1 MGEKEQ
7 TFWDH
12 LDELRKVIFR
22 VFIVVALITTI
33 TFLFKDTL
41 FSVVLAPS
49 KSDFALYRFFCWLGE
64 VLSMP
69 SLCPGAFHVDLIST
83 QLTSQFMIHLSTALY
98 ASVLLASPYVIY
110 QLFRFVSPAL
120 YTREKQYATRVVFY
134 SLLLFFMGVLL
145 SYYLIFPLSFR
156 FLATYQV
163 SEEVMNTIT
172 LASYMDTFLMLSLL
186 LGILFEIPVIMW
198 CFAKLGFLTPTF
210 LRTYRRHAI
219 VLVLIVA
226 AIITPTTDIFTLL
239 LVSVPIYALY
249 EISIGIVKRAVSQRE
264 KEEKWEDPYD
274 QKTND

>member
-1 MGEKEQ
+1 MGEEQ

-12 LDELRKVIFR
+12 LDELRKVVFR
-22 VFIVVALITTI
+22 VFVVVAAITAL

-69 SLCPGAFHVDLIST
+69 SLCPGEFHVDLIST
-83 QLTSQFMIHLSTALY
+83 ELTSQFMIHLSTALY

-120 YTREKQYATRVVFY
+120 YAREKQYATRVVSY
-134 SLLLFFMGVLL
+134 SLFLFFMGVLL

-163 SEEVMNTIT
+163 SEEVKNTIT

-210 LRTYRRHAI
+210 LRKYRRHAI

-249 EISIGIVKRAVSQRE
+249 EISIGIVKRAVNQRE
-264 KEEKWEDPYD
+264 KEEEWEDPYD